1 LSLEHTMHPLLA
13 RWISR
18 RSVLPVPVVSV
29 PAVMPFTM
37 ASMARV
43 PATSARRLRMRID
56 PSDQQRTLIS
66 GRMSDVCDALDAL
79 VLRQQA

>member
-1 LSLEHTMHPLLA
+1 
-13 RWISR
+13 
-18 RSVLPVPVVSV
+18 
-29 PAVMPFTM
+29 
-37 ASMARV
+37 
-43 PATSARRLRMRID
+43 MRID

>member
-1 LSLEHTMHPLLA
+1 MHPLLA

-18 RSVLPVPVVSV
+18 RAGLPVPAV
-29 PAVMPFTM
+29 PVAAILPFTM
-37 ASMARV
+37 ASVARV
-43 PATSARRLRMRID
+43 PATSTRRLRMRVD

>member
-1 LSLEHTMHPLLA
+1 MHPLLA

-18 RSVLPVPVVSV
+18 RPAAMLLASATLPAAAVP
-29 PAVMPFTM
+29 F
-37 ASMARV
+37 SMARAPV
-43 PATSARRLRMRID
+43 PSVRRLRMRID

>member
-1 LSLEHTMHPLLA
+1 MHPLLA

-18 RSVLPVPVVSV
+18 RSSLQGLAASGAAGV
-29 PAVMPFTM
+29 PFTM

-43 PATSARRLRMRID
+43 PATSARRLRMRVD

>member
-1 LSLEHTMHPLLA
+1 MHPLLS

-18 RSVLPVPVVSV
+18 RPTTLLASATLPPAAVP
-29 PAVMPFTM
+29 F
-37 ASMARV
+37 SMARAQMPSV
-43 PATSARRLRMRID
+43 RRLRMRID

>member
-1 LSLEHTMHPLLA
+1 MHPLLS

-18 RSVLPVPVVSV
+18 RPSLPVPSLPV
-29 PAVMPFTM
+29 AATQPF
-37 ASMARV
+37 SMTSMVRV
-43 PATSARRLRMRID
+43 PATSARRLRMRVD